1 MALGPQLSASLLADF
16 RARLR
21 ESREENPEA
30 WEASSRLVGQ
40 ANLQATLKRLV
51 AAIQASSFSPS
62 LQEVLLAGLRGGVVE
77 RIQELPAEQLKQ
89 LTGLPA
95 TKAVRSLCVLF
106 GLPEGAE
113 AAASVATLTPTQVE
127 QFVRDQRNPFD
138 LLLTSEAASLLDLG
152 AGDLSFAG
160 EMVEQYMPRLSQ
172 QQKPLVL
179 HCTDRVQ
186 PGSVLGTA
194 YQADPIRL
202 QYLRTAAS
210 SDLQFQYWGNQDM
223 FELVRT
229 KKVRPC
235 YTIVTCQAPATPTF
249 AYEPTRLSRALIE
262 ERLRQSKGLF
272 RKVRVEGEEALE
284 VLHEGRALIFPP
296 WKFDIQGPLAL
307 LNLLARRSKLGILS
321 AVDNEVFWELLAQ
334 LLHDER
340 FRPADQLFNS
350 ENLAEI
356 FGDVHAKLSALPVG
370 GSIALA
376 GLADLRESLPPG
388 LSESGMKGRY
398 RFRYVEVRRGAVF
411 EGMPASRTAR
421 LFKDMKEEAPP
432 WMLILVPDANIFL
445 PPTGKG

>member
-21 ESREENPEA
+21 ESREEHPDA

-40 ANLQATLKRLV
+40 ANLKATLKRLV
-51 AAIQASSFSPS
+51 AAIQASSFPLSM
-62 LQEVLLAGLRGGVVE
+62 QEALILALRGGAVQ

-89 LTGLPA
+89 LTGLPS
-95 TKAVRSLCVLF
+95 TKAVRALSMLF
-106 GLPEGAE
+106 GLLDEAE
-113 AAASVATLTPTQVE
+113 PATSASALTPAQVE

-160 EMVEQYMPRLSQ
+160 ELVEQYLPRLSQ
-172 QQKPLVL
+172 RQKPFTL
-179 HCTDRVQ
+179 HCIDRVQ
-186 PGSVLGTA
+186 PGSALGTA
-194 YQADPIRL
+194 YQADPGRL

-210 SDLQFQYWGNQDM
+210 SGLQFQYWGNQDM
-223 FELVRT
+223 FELART

-249 AYEPTRLSRALIE
+249 AYEPTRLSRSLIE
-262 ERLRQSKGLF
+262 EHLRKSKGLF

-296 WKFDIQGPLAL
+296 WKFDIRGPLAL
-307 LNLLARRSKLGILS
+307 LNLLAHRSKLGILS
-321 AVDNEVFWELLAQ
+321 AVDNEVFWEILAQ
-334 LLHDER
+334 LLHDGR
-340 FRPADQLFNS
+340 FRPADQLFS
-350 ENLAEI
+350 PQNLPQI

-370 GSIALA
+370 GSVV
-376 GLADLRESLPPG
+376 LADLVELRKVLPPA
-388 LSESGMKGRY
+388 LSESAAKSRY

-421 LFKDMKEEAPP
+421 LFKDMKEEATP
-432 WMLILVPDANIFL
+432 WMLLLVPEEQAE
-445 PPTGKG
+445 